1 MDIKN
6 VNNLTNLRPALT
18 SEAPA
23 AQQSHP
29 DLAGNTRRTIGSP
42 ATGAPAAGDRVHL
55 TDAAARLQV
64 LEAALASVPVVSAQR
79 AGALHQTLAQGHFVA
94 DPQRIA
100 DKLLQIDN
108 RLPPPGR

>member
-6 VNNLTNLRPALT
+6 VNNLAHLGPALSGET
-18 SEAPA
+18 PA

-29 DLAGNTRRTIGSP
+29 GPTGDTRRTTGSP
-42 ATGAPAAGDRVHL
+42 VTGAPATGDRVHL
-55 TDAAARLQV
+55 TGAAARLQA
-64 LEAALASVPVVSAQR
+64 LEAALTSVPVVSAQR
-79 AGALHQTLAQGHFVA
+79 VEALHQTLTQGQFIA
-94 DPQRIA
+94 DPQHIA